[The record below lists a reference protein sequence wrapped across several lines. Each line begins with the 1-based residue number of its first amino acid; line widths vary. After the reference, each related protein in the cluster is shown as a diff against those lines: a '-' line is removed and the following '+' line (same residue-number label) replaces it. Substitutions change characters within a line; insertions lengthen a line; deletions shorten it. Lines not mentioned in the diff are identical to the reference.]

1 VRWYDCIDRSAVFLL
16 DVGFAHVLFLRH
28 KRFATTAQ
36 SEMEV

>member
-1 VRWYDCIDRSAVFLL
+1 LHRQVSGFLL

-28 KRFATTAQ
+28 KRFVTTAQ